1 MMMIMMQTLYEFIC
15 CLTFCI
21 RKQIELIIVFNTLSK
36 SNMNSKVFW
45 HFVFKLD
52 QIFGKIWAKCFENIT
67 FKVKTTVAAWYV
79 TFENFG

>member
-1 MMMIMMQTLYEFIC
+1 MLLLYMRGSKRF
-15 CLTFCI
+15 LYVSVWPD
-21 RKQIELIIVFNTLSK
+21 RAIVESSL
-36 SNMNSKVFW
+36 W

-67 FKVKTTVAAWYV
+67 FQVNTTVAAWYV